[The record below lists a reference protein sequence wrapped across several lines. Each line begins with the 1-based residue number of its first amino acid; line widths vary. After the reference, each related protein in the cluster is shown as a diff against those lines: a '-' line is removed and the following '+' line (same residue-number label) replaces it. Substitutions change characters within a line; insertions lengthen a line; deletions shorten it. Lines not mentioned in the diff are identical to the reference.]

1 MSEAGR
7 PILHDAMTSNIAD
20 LRRRFAEAKPFRHV
34 LIENFFA
41 ADVVSD
47 LIRQFP
53 VPDPTKM
60 VNEFGRGSKK
70 FARHDVRNIGPVYAD
85 LDDYIR
91 SPKFAALM
99 SELTGIPGL
108 LYDPEYHGAGT
119 HDNHD
124 GQGMDPHVDFNL
136 HRSTGYHRRIN
147 AIIYLNESWDPKWGG
162 NLELHKNP
170 WDPEGDEIIA
180 FPPFKNHC
188 VLFETN
194 EYSWHG
200 FHAVSVPDG
209 KEISRKSFTIYMYTK
224 ERPLNEIADKHGT
237 IYVPRPMPG
246 HLKPGHT
253 LTAADVG
260 YLQND
265 YQFRATMVKDLY
277 DREKKFQDTIA
288 RLTQFERNFML
299 PRQGWAVQVG
309 SATGLMANFGVGRS
323 LSAQFR
329 ATRDLRRVSI
339 VFKKPDF
346 VAENELTIAIDKTQH
361 RCTLAEPTTQ
371 FSCAVN
377 IEKGATVELNIWAR
391 DALSPKEAG
400 VGPDKR
406 EFGFYVSGVTFE

>member
-1 MSEAGR
+1 MRRKSHSWPSSAAQSDWTSASLKVEGRVADYRRVIEHAVTRSLSPESKNMPEASR
-7 PILHDAMTSNIAD
+7 PILHDAMTSNIAE
-20 LRRRFAEAKPFRHV
+20 LRRRIAEAKPFRHV

-53 VPDPTKM
+53 VPDATKM
-60 VNEFGRGSKK
+60 VNEFGHGSKK
-70 FARHDVRNIGPVYAD
+70 FARHDVRNIGPVYAE

-170 WDPEGDEIIA
+170 WDPEGDEVIA

-224 ERPLNEIADKHGT
+224 ERPVIEIG
-237 IYVPRPMPG
+237 
-246 HLKPGHT
+246 
-253 LTAADVG
+253 
-260 YLQND
+260 
-265 YQFRATMVKDLY
+265 
-277 DREKKFQDTIA
+277 
-288 RLTQFERNFML
+288 
-299 PRQGWAVQVG
+299 
-309 SATGLMANFGVGRS
+309 ANRYS
-323 LSAQFR
+323 
-329 ATRDLRRVSI
+329 
-339 VFKKPDF
+339 
-346 VAENELTIAIDKTQH
+346 
-361 RCTLAEPTTQ
+361 CTLADPSTQ
-371 FSCAVN
+371 FTSPVN
-377 IEKGATVELNIWAR
+377 IEKGTLIDLNIWAQN
-391 DALSPKEAG
+391 AISPKDAG
-400 VGPDKR
+400 VGADKR
-406 EFGFYVSGVTFE
+406 EFGFHITGMTFE

>member
-1 MSEAGR
+1 
-7 PILHDAMTSNIAD
+7 
-20 LRRRFAEAKPFRHV
+20 
-34 LIENFFA
+34 
-41 ADVVSD
+41 
-47 LIRQFP
+47 
-53 VPDPTKM
+53 M

-180 FPPFKNHC
+180 FPH
-188 VLFETN
+188 
-194 EYSWHG
+194 
-200 FHAVSVPDG
+200 
-209 KEISRKSFTIYMYTK
+209 
-224 ERPLNEIADKHGT
+224 EIADKHGT

-406 EFGFYVSGVTFE
+406 ECGRYGAGATCE

>member
-1 MSEAGR
+1 MRRKSHSWSSSAAQSDWTSASLRVEGRVADYRRVIEHAVTRSLSPESKNMPEAGR
-7 PILHDAMTSNIAD
+7 PILHDAMTSNIAE
-20 LRRRFAEAKPFRHV
+20 LRRRFAEAKPFPHV

-70 FARHDVRNIGPVYAD
+70 FARHDVRNIGPVYAE

-99 SELTGIPGL
+99 SALTGIPGL

-180 FPPFKNHC
+180 FPPFKKS
-188 VLFETN
+188 LR
-194 EYSWHG
+194 
-200 FHAVSVPDG
+200 AVRDERVFLAWL
-209 KEISRKSFTIYMYTK
+209 SRS
-224 ERPLNEIADKHGT
+224 
-237 IYVPRPMPG
+237 
-246 HLKPGHT
+246 
-253 LTAADVG
+253 
-260 YLQND
+260 Q
-265 YQFRATMVKDLY
+265 RA
-277 DREKKFQDTIA
+277 R
-288 RLTQFERNFML
+288 
-299 PRQGWAVQVG
+299 RQGDLTEIVHDLHVHKRETAE
-309 SATGLMANFGVGRS
+309 
-323 LSAQFR
+323 
-329 ATRDLRRVSI
+329 RDRR
-339 VFKKPDF
+339 
-346 VAENELTIAIDKTQH
+346 Q
-361 RCTLAEPTTQ
+361 
-371 FSCAVN
+371 
-377 IEKGATVELNIWAR
+377 AR
-391 DALSPKEAG
+391 DHLCAPPDARPSEAG
-400 VGPDKR
+400 AHADG
-406 EFGFYVSGVTFE
+406 G